1 MLTHQSEPS
10 NHNARVPVTTFFY
23 LGAEILLAALIGLS
37 LAMLAIIK
45 STLPKP
51 PRDLTN
57 YKVVVTGAG
66 SDLGR
71 AVAQAFFRAGCVV
84 AFIDQD
90 LNLNQNN
97 SPDPVSQ
104 HRKMND
110 FERFN
115 EFYQAPTERMIIT
128 YKCDSASRSNI
139 SDVAEKIHRDVGH
152 IDVLITC
159 PEDSSKDIITSLST
173 HLMSHYWTI
182 LAFIPFM
189 IQCDHSHIVAVIPTT
204 STEDAHMGSKAT
216 VSGIIEAIRQHVNS
230 ANQLTFTTMAPKAE
244 ARLMNQS
251 KQQTAQDIVE
261 AVRRDQYTLITSWG
275 SDALYPVCCMAYE
288 AIHTFTQW
296 LYRQGCE
303 D

>member
-57 YKVVVTGAG
+57 YKVV
-66 SDLGR
+66 
-71 AVAQAFFRAGCVV
+71 
-84 AFIDQD
+84 
-90 LNLNQNN
+90 
-97 SPDPVSQ
+97 
-104 HRKMND
+104 
-110 FERFN
+110 
-115 EFYQAPTERMIIT
+115 
-128 YKCDSASRSNI
+128 
-139 SDVAEKIHRDVGH
+139 
-152 IDVLITC
+152 
-159 PEDSSKDIITSLST
+159 
-173 HLMSHYWTI
+173 TI